1 MLSNRTAL
9 KNLTINLDLES
20 RQLVAKAQDSAR
32 YLNSIGQSGSKL
44 ERGLQ
49 GLQGRF
55 TGVAGAMATLGAPQ
69 PLIALTTIG
78 NVARGLEPMFNPV
91 MKGVSEFTDKLKG
104 IDISPMANS
113 LSTGFT
119 KMLNTVKTI
128 TTEIINAIVRM
139 ITRITGMN
147 IPLIGG
153 SSVVGGGGSGL
164 VQGLTQAGVTGW
176 IGGKTATGKKLIL
189 PNVEKIEE
197 TFADIVN
204 YNKNLIEKLS
214 KAIYSHTRAVPL
226 SSIYRVPTAEE
237 LKASAKQT
245 SYFLGKMQATEY
257 LGVPKYIGKHIEEL
271 KTMTGLSIPQRIA
284 GAVKQFDS
292 MGDAIKGIAAVYMP
306 TFAKMGNMLKNIT
319 GSILKFIFNGTRLA
333 AVGSIVGV
341 VGLAFAGL
349 SKLIVNSTKDL
360 DKLTKSAKSFQMS
373 NLDFRY
379 MADFGAYSGWRDNA
393 EQFIIRQMDR
403 ATIDAR
409 YGSKKKVDAFEL
421 VGIDINK
428 NMSKWNRFQKIL
440 EGLNKLNKSDQ
451 QFAAMEI
458 FGARNASQVIQ
469 SIDGYAETIERI
481 QKNRD
486 WTPYMDMTALEELQN
501 KSTDIATQ
509 WSSLKDSF
517 WSSLVP
523 VGELG
528 IMFAKIP
535 VGALKT
541 AKNIGYEIGSIIW
554 GDNMMA
560 MEAFKMV
567 PAIQRMFSTLN
578 DTLGLDE
585 EGMTEA
591 FERLEKV
598 LEKIESPVDKFKD
611 EMIDMKRLLDQN
623 FMTQDQYNKY
633 LEITVDSLL
642 GIEDPIKKYREEL
655 DKINQLQD
663 MGVLSGTQYADVLN
677 KITDTLTSPATSL
690 MDSIKSPMEKLQTE
704 LKEMNKIA
712 QGYMVDGVKIG
723 GLTDEQMIDYKQSKV
738 SDYIKSLHSDFEGL
752 LKFANQNK
760 DLLSDEIWTNALKEL
775 INVTQDI
782 DTPLSAFQGRLY
794 NINDAFN
801 EGWLNVEQYNKAIDD
816 LVTGFQPATDS
827 LDEISAKLINMSNLG
842 KLFGTEDILDLTAG
856 LLPIERI
863 SAIMDGM
870 MLGSLETRRAFS
882 SINTLF
888 GQLQDEVFQLEEA
901 LSLGQITPMLFEEKL
916 SPLLE
921 GLREAQWIASNIFG
935 STFDM
940 GSQWHSKQREMMD
953 SYAEQMRDYQENM
966 QDIMEDMWMP
976 YQGPGAFSR
985 VNWLDGGD
993 SGPGTAGV
1001 ASATQIAGLMATAQA
1016 LTKKPEEQTAD
1027 NTKSI
1032 AEKMDTLIRVTEK
1045 SGGLL

>member
-20 RQLVAKAQDSAR
+20 RQLIAKAQSSAR

-44 ERGLQ
+44 ERGFQ

-55 TGVAGAMATLGAPQ
+55 TGVANAMAALGAPQ
-69 PLIALTTIG
+69 PLIALTSIG
-78 NVARGLEPMFNPV
+78 NAARALEPMFNPV
-91 MKGVSEFTDKLKG
+91 MKGISEFNTKLKG
-104 IDISPMANS
+104 IDINPMANS

-119 KMLNTVKTI
+119 RMLNSVKTI
-128 TTEIINAIVRM
+128 TTEIINAIIRM

-147 IPLIGG
+147 IPMIGG
-153 SSVVGGGGSGL
+153 SSVIGGGGSGL
-164 VQGLTQAGVTGW
+164 VQGMVQGGVAGIAAGGVVKSDVIKKGIETVTDAIAKDFNRLITGP
-176 IGGKTATGKKLIL
+176 ITTTFLNVDLKKSVKALSDTFGINEMERYFGRAKKTPKFM
-189 PNVEKIEE
+189 EKHYPYIEGL
-197 TFADIVN
+197 N
-204 YNKNLIEKLS
+204 
-214 KAIYSHTRAVPL
+214 PL
-226 SSIYRVPTAEE
+226 
-237 LKASAKQT
+237 
-245 SYFLGKMQATEY
+245 
-257 LGVPKYIGKHIEEL
+257 
-271 KTMTGLSIPQRIA
+271 QRLM
-284 GAVKQFDS
+284 GARKQFDS
-292 MGDAIKGIAAVYMP
+292 WEDFFKLSISHYFP
-306 TFAKMGNMLKNIT
+306 TFAKKVIGINNLFIKTGNILKET
-319 GSILKFIFNGTRLA
+319 ASGILKFIFNGTTLSV
-333 AVGSIVGV
+333 VGLTVGAI
-341 VGLAFAGL
+341 GLAFAGL
-349 SKLIVNSTKDL
+349 SKLIVNATKDL
-360 DKLTKSAKSFQMS
+360 DALTKSAKSFQMS

-379 MADFGAYSGWRDNA
+379 MKDFGAYSGWRDNA
-393 EQFIIRQMDR
+393 EQFVIRQMDR
-403 ATIDAR
+403 ALIDAR

-421 VGIDINK
+421 VGIDIDK
-428 NMSKWNRFQKIL
+428 NMSKWNRFQHIL
-440 EGLNKLNKSDQ
+440 AGLDKLDKRDQ

-458 FGARNASQVIQ
+458 FGVRNASQVIQ
-469 SIDGYAETIERI
+469 AIDGYAETVERI

-782 DTPLSAFQGRLY
+782 DTPLSAFQSRLY

-870 MLGSLETRRAFS
+870 MLGSLEARRAFS

-916 SPLLE
+916 APLLE

-976 YQGPGAFSR
+976 YQGPGAFGR

-993 SGPGTAGV
+993 SGPGSAGV

-1045 SGGLL
+1045 SGGLM